1 MSGPV
6 TSPGNGIS
14 PDLMAGGREG
24 VLKMRIWKRD
34 GYKVVERPFDFD
46 LHHFDVVTDNG
57 YLVGTL
63 CPATIAD
70 MQNIVAHLD
79 AGADVD
85 GWEDG
90 AGSTIRIHEM
100 KRLPSVEK
108 YMGIDCEVWAFVPDD
123 ATYVVVVNGE
133 KQIFDLSDENWQ
145 DDEEL
150 ASLLYDRLD

>member
-1 MSGPV
+1 
-6 TSPGNGIS
+6 
-14 PDLMAGGREG
+14 
-24 VLKMRIWKRD
+24 MRTWERS
-34 GYKVVERPFDFD
+34 GYKVVEKAFDFD
-46 LHHFDVVTDNG
+46 LHEFDVVMDSG
-57 YLVGTL
+57 EVVGTIT
-63 CPATIAD
+63 PATLED
-70 MQNIVAHLD
+70 MKTIVADLD

-108 YMGIDCEVWAFVPDD
+108 YMGIDCEVWASIPDD

-133 KQIFDLSDENWQ
+133 RQYFDLSDENWQ

-150 ASLLYDRLD
+150 AGLLYDRLD